1 MNIRRRMILK
11 AFKRY
16 IPSGERIIALMDF
29 IDKYGN
35 YDIRT
40 KNRMKQY
47 LRFKE
52 FATQMASSCPT
63 ICNTKNKNYHIS
75 VKAKI

>member
-35 YDIRT
+35 YDIHT
-40 KNRMKQY
+40 KK
-47 LRFKE
+47 
-52 FATQMASSCPT
+52 
-63 ICNTKNKNYHIS
+63 KNYHTS
-75 VKAKI
+75 VEVKI

>member
-16 IPSGERIIALMDF
+16 IPLGERIIALMDF

-35 YDIRT
+35 YDIHT
-40 KNRMKQY
+40 KK
-47 LRFKE
+47 
-52 FATQMASSCPT
+52 
-63 ICNTKNKNYHIS
+63 KNYHTFME
-75 VKAKI
+75 VKT